1 MVGIKRWN
9 SAKWDCVKRMEMK
22 KKNDIQVIRKLE
34 GQIRFENNFLME
46 SLRRRQWILV
56 KNKVKNQRQQ

>member
-1 MVGIKRWN
+1 MGLCKE
-9 SAKWDCVKRMEMK
+9 DGDE

-56 KNKVKNQRQQ
+56 KNKIKNQRQQ